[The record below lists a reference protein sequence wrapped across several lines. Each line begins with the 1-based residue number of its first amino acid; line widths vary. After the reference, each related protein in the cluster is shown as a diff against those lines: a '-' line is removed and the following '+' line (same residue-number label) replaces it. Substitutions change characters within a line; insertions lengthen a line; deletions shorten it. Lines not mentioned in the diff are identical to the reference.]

1 MSAPDHPLPADAQAA
16 LASHFFIRTTFR
28 RRDGRPRTVQTT
40 FVWDGGRRVYL
51 SGYPGKRDWVASIA
65 ANPRVTID
73 TVESG
78 ARYAIAGE
86 ARVLRERDERAPHL
100 LAFVEHW
107 ASRAPSLR
115 LVLRPALLLVR
126 ANRRLRL
133 PWWGPF
139 YCARRILDRMPC
151 VEVRLLGDPWR
162 RPDGPPRPSEPGH
175 DYPL

>member
-1 MSAPDHPLPADAQAA
+1 MSGSEQALPTEAQAA

-28 RRDGRPRTVQTT
+28 RRDGRPRTIQTT
-40 FVWDGGRRVYL
+40 FVWDGGRRIYL

-65 ANPRVTID
+65 ANAEVTVD

-78 ARYAIAGE
+78 VWCAIAGE
-86 ARVLRERDERAPHL
+86 ARVLRERKERMPHL

-107 ASRAPSLR
+107 AARARPLR
-115 LVLRPALLLVR
+115 FGLRPALLALRV
-126 ANRRLRL
+126 NRRLRL

-139 YCARRILDRMPC
+139 YCARRIFDRMPC
-151 VEVRLLGDPWR
+151 VEVRLVGEPWR
-162 RPDGPPRPSEPGH
+162 RPNGPPRPSEPGH

>member
-1 MSAPDHPLPADAQAA
+1 MSASEQPLPAEVQAA

-28 RRDGRPRTVQTT
+28 RRDGRPRTIQTT
-40 FVWDGGRRVYL
+40 FVWDGERRIYL

-65 ANPRVTID
+65 ANAEVTVD

-78 ARYAIAGE
+78 AWYAIAGE
-86 ARVLRERDERAPHL
+86 ARVLRERKERMPHL

-107 ASRAPSLR
+107 AARARPLR
-115 LVLRPALLLVR
+115 FGLRPALLALRV
-126 ANRRLRL
+126 NRRLGL

-139 YCARRILDRMPC
+139 YCARRVLDRMPC
-151 VEVRLLGDPWR
+151 VEVRLVGEPWR